1 MGKAVKAVAKAVT
14 SAPKNIGKAIEQV
27 AKKPTS
33 LDSWGNAAIVSATG
47 GTQTAKS
54 LDATFGLK
62 DPKVEA
68 FDAPLAE
75 DNKVEDPYLKE
86 EEENA
91 RRKGRAS
98 TILGGASDSETGSAK
113 RTLLGI

>member
-1 MGKAVKAVAKAVT
+1 MGKAVKKVGQAI
-14 SAPKNIGKAIEQV
+14 SNAPKNIGKAIEKV

-33 LDSWGNAAIVSATG
+33 LDSWGNAALVGTTG
-47 GTQTAKS
+47 GTMT
-54 LDATFGLK
+54 LDGLDSSFGLK
-62 DPKVEA
+62 EPKVQA